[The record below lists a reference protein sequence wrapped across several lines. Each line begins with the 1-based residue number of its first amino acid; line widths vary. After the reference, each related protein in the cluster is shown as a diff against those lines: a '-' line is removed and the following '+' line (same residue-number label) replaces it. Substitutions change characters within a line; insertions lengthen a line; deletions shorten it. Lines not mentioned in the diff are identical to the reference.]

1 MPVERRRL
9 EALFGRTADLIGRD
23 GSALVVLVGPVA
35 EDQAGIVTVDVTVL
49 AVERRGTEWRFGPGD
64 HGAVALVELE
74 DVRAVVF
81 LSESGM

>member
-9 EALFGRTADLIGRD
+9 EALFGRTADLIVRD

-35 EDQAGIVTVDVTVL
+35 EDRAGIVTVEVTVL

-64 HGAVALVELE
+64 HASVALADLK
-74 DVRAVVF
+74 DVRAVLF